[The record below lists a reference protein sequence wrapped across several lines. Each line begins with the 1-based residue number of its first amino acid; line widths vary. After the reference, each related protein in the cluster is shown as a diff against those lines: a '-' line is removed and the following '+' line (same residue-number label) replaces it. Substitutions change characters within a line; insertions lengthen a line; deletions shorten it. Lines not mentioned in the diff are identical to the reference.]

1 MRYVYTASLAALF
14 VAGLAIPVAAQ
25 PASGMTQPGS
35 ATAQAGREG
44 HNTGRGPQ
52 MNDMHHQGLGR
63 HNMAMLAM
71 SAQHPKGTV
80 AFYRA
85 ELAITAAQEPQWA
98 AFAAVLGDAIVA
110 MHAAAVRMDAA
121 PATATAPER
130 MDATV
135 AMLTGAL
142 GTAKALADTGKALYA
157 VLSPE
162 QRVLADGFWSRH
174 LSAPMP

>member
-1 MRYVYTASLAALF
+1 MKYVYTASLAALLA
-14 VAGLAIPVAAQ
+14 AGIAIPVIAQSAA
-25 PASGMTQPGS
+25 GMTHPGA

-44 HNTGRGPQ
+44 HNAGRGYP
-52 MNDMHHQGLGR
+52 MNHMHHESLGR
-63 HNMAMLAM
+63 HNLAMLAM

-98 AFAAVLGDAIVA
+98 AFAAVLGDAVVA
-110 MHAAAVRMDAA
+110 MHATAVRMGTPPA
-121 PATATAPER
+121 PATAPER

-135 AMLTGAL
+135 AMLTAAL

-162 QRVLADGFWSRH
+162 QRVLADGFWTRH

>member
-1 MRYVYTASLAALF
+1 MRYVNIASLAALL
-14 VAGLAIPVAAQ
+14 VAGLAIPAGAQ
-25 PASGMTQPGS
+25 PAAGTTHPGP
-35 ATAQAGREG
+35 AAAQIGREG
-44 HNTGRGPQ
+44 HNAGGQTQ
-52 MNDMHHQGLGR
+52 MNHMRHAGFGR
-63 HNMAMLAM
+63 HNLAM
-71 SAQHPKGTV
+71 MAQHPKGIV

-110 MHAAAVRMDAA
+110 MQAAAVRMDTA
-121 PATATAPER
+121 PMPATAPER

-157 VLSPE
+157 VLTAE
-162 QRVLADGFWSRH
+162 QRVLADGFWTHH